1 MKIELTDMEFRRL
14 LDLAYVG
21 NWVLNSIRGEDRIDI
36 FDKVESKL
44 FSQCE
49 GCGMESLV
57 FKDGQ
62 KAYPSL
68 AFVEGGIHD
77 AIIDYEDQMFFH
89 ILAQELARR
98 DLGDGDEVNQE
109 ELNSRILAYIAEF
122 EQNGI
127 DNILVDVD
135 L

>member
-14 LDLAYVG
+14 LDLVYVG
-21 NWVLNSIRGEDRIDI
+21 NWVLNSIRGEDRIAA

-44 FSQCE
+44 FSLCAQA
-49 GCGMESLV
+49 GMKPLAY
-57 FKDGQ
+57 KDGERC
-62 KAYPSL
+62 YPSL
-68 AFVEGGIHD
+68 AFVEGGIHE

-98 DLGDGDEVNQE
+98 DIGEGDGADTE
-109 ELNSRILAYIAEF
+109 ELNSRIMAYIAEF

-127 DNILVDVD
+127 DNILVDID

>member
-1 MKIELTDMEFRRL
+1 MKIELSEIEFRRL

-49 GCGMESLV
+49 SCGMESLV
-57 FKDGQ
+57 FKDGG

-98 DLGDGDEVNQE
+98 DLGDGDDVNQE